1 MKQEM
6 SFEKPDLLIMRV
18 RGKWTRDEVLEMNE
32 LAMKLVGDI
41 RKINYLADVSE
52 LTEVPPETR
61 EALIKHRLPLTYH
74 KMALFGASKR
84 LKVLGGLILKMLP
97 TVKKSKF
104 FDSEELARTWLLEEK

>member
-6 SFEKPDLLIMRV
+6 TFEPPNLLIMRLK
-18 RGKWTRDEVLEMNE
+18 GKWTKEELLEMNDTA
-32 LAMKLVGDI
+32 LNLVGEKREI
-41 RKINYLADVSE
+41 IYLADLAE

-61 EALIKHRLPLTYH
+61 EALIKYRLPFTYL
-74 KMALFGASKR
+74 KMALFGASTK

-104 FDSEELARTWLLEEK
+104 FDTEQEARAWLSED